1 LRDFIKKLYEMYRPF
16 RWKMSVVFLFIAF
29 SSGFGLI
36 TPYLQGRVV
45 DGLVSRQPI
54 NHIAWLI
61 GAALLVAL
69 LHNLF
74 AHCRELYEIKNIDF
88 SVRRH
93 ISHSTLRRVLGFSI
107 GQHISENS
115 GLKQSVINR
124 GQHSLTTLA
133 YQALYAVL
141 PVMVEVCLLIGVLLY
156 HDQIIG
162 SVMLIGMAI
171 YVSFVTFINSRF
183 RADYRKLEE
192 MHNEDSKFHGEV
204 IRNVEVVLANAQET
218 RAARECDE
226 NLGKVHDFASK
237 IAIRFNRFALVRST
251 IIHLVRF
258 SILLTGAILVYQGKH
273 SVGQLVMYLAW
284 ANQVIGQATQV
295 GSLHRQMMQLYA
307 SVKKYFDM
315 LSIESDVKVLP
326 NPVRPEK
333 FQGRIEFKHVTFRY
347 KRRDTDE
354 KEAKESDLRPEIGP
368 ALDDVSFTIESGQT
382 VALVGES
389 GAGKSTIVHALL
401 RYQDPEV
408 GQIVVDGNDLR
419 VLDLEKYR
427 QSVGLV
433 DQQVSLFDNTLRYNI
448 TYGLNGRAALVTD
461 AELDRISEMSS
472 IKRFFPRLEKGYDTV
487 IGERGIKLSGG
498 ECQRVGIARALIK
511 EPDILIF
518 DEATSNLD
526 SQNEALIRES
536 IEEASKGRTTIIIA
550 HRFST
555 IRNVDRVIV
564 FDKGRVVGQGTH
576 EELYQE
582 CESYR
587 RLVDHQVTGRIVD
600 VGHLTSLGS
609 SVLTKL

>member
-1 LRDFIKKLYEMYRPF
+1 MRDFIKKLYEMYRPF

-93 ISHSTLRRVLGFSI
+93 ISHSTLQGVLGFSI

-587 RLVDHQVTGRIVD
+587 RLVDHQVTGGIVD